1 MKSGVLVYGRI
12 GSGMGRECI
21 AFFTCLFVLL
31 VVVGVVVVVVMVA

>member
-21 AFFTCLFVLL
+21 VFFMCLFV
-31 VVVGVVVVVVMVA
+31 VVVVVVVMVGRYRER